1 LALLSLRNGEIAE
14 LKESLGAQ
22 RLKTAAYKEQALITL
37 LSALAL
43 IAAWIIYLGYR
54 LYRTFRR

>member
-1 LALLSLRNGEIAE
+1 LALLSLKNGEIAE

-22 RLKTAAYKEQALITL
+22 RLKTAEYKEQAALRL
-37 LSALAL
+37 LGVLTL

-54 LYRTFRR
+54 IYRIFRG